1 MKNVFEG
8 LDLAYNDNQINEN
21 FLQVTCS
28 IAALVDVL
36 GLSDEQ
42 REEYNQR
49 YKILYSEALFKINQ
63 QREANR

>member
-8 LDLAYNDNQINEN
+8 LDLAYNEKQINEN

-42 REEYNQR
+42 REEYNER

-63 QREANR
+63 QREVNR